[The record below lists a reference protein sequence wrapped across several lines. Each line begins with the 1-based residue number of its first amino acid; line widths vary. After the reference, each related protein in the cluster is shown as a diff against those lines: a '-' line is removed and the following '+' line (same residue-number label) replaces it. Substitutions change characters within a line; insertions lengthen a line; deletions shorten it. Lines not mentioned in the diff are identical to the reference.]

1 MIDLVPDSFPEEDV
15 RETPEE
21 TEHVAQDILSEG
33 SHPSGSLSQ
42 VVMKQIDQ
50 EAKDASKKEAVAVAC
65 GVVVVEHEVVHH
77 VVVHAPGASPKGH
90 N

>member
-33 SHPSGSLSQ
+33 SHLSGSLSQ

-50 EAKDASKKEAVAVAC
+50 EAEDASEKEANSAI
-65 GVVVVEHEVVHH
+65 
-77 VVVHAPGASPKGH
+77 SNSKTD
-90 N
+90 NQL